1 MRDTLKANEI
11 SLDFKIIPGG
21 THGSGMSATTIRENM
36 VFHKLI
42 STLQYQ
48 NVNRRSVFK
57 KPSGSIQPEASTLS
71 EGDDQHLSISGTI

>member
-36 VFHKLI
+36 VFHTTNFNAAI
-42 STLQYQ
+42 SD
-48 NVNRRSVFK
+48 VNRRSVFK

-71 EGDDQHLSISGTI
+71 AGG